1 MRVIFCDWG
10 GCERAAA
17 AEVMQPPG
25 LTSRS
30 SNGRSG
36 GTQTQ
41 DLDLCFVLLFSL
53 SLSPPFVSCFSLALS
68 SFSLSVETS
77 VGAFVDS
84 LAAPCL

>member
-53 SLSPPFVSCFSLALS
+53 SLPRLSPVSLL
-68 SFSLSVETS
+68 LSVL
-77 VGAFVDS
+77 S
-84 LAAPCL
+84 LFL

>member
-53 SLSPPFVSCFSLALS
+53 SLSPVCLLFLSCSQFFLS
-68 SFSLSVETS
+68 FCRDIRRSFR
-77 VGAFVDS
+77 
-84 LAAPCL
+84 